1 VTVEDLSKP
10 GLRRKAPGWWGV
22 FSPLRDMVEL
32 QVTDNRLDSLAAKRK
47 EKRNIV
53 SRELPPL
60 TSQLPTTW
68 KGPRSSEPAE
78 PGRIVSISE
87 PTKDSGGSK
96 LFYACHEKD
105 SDAMGNQFCETSIEA
120 LFDQHPPLKWVTGR
134 PKVPV
139 LQWQRRYV
147 QFPLI

>member
-1 VTVEDLSKP
+1 
-10 GLRRKAPGWWGV
+10 
-22 FSPLRDMVEL
+22 MVEL
-32 QVTDNRLDSLAAKRK
+32 HVTDNRLDNLAEKR
-47 EKRNIV
+47 KRNIEPT
-53 SRELPPL
+53 ELPPL

-68 KGPRSSEPAE
+68 KGPRSASETAE
-78 PGRIVSISE
+78 PGRVISISE

-96 LFYACHEKD
+96 LFYACQEKD
-105 SDAMGNQFCETSIEA
+105 SDAMGNQFCATAIEV

-147 QFPLI
+147 